1 MRGLRAVAVFLAAM
15 CVGMGVSWG
24 AHQSRDESAKREFSV
39 TIRGPLG
46 SADVV
51 STSGPIPRVQVIKHE
66 AGSGEPVKPGQ
77 RILYVSSS
85 FDDRGR
91 LLAGGD
97 LSTAT
102 LDSTLPYSNALTGLP
117 EGSRLWV
124 VNPQGT
130 GAEIIVIDLLHS
142 SPQGTDVAEETGEE
156 SSLPLSE
163 SNGTLLMTEPY
174 GSVGSLSTIVLARG
188 DGAQVFSDDSLFVN
202 YWVFNAESG
211 DLIDAGDIV
220 YLDLSQTLEGL
231 AVGVDGLRIGS
242 RVALLI
248 PAAEAQGDHDM
259 IVVLDLLAL
268 PEPTDVGT
276 EQDDDATGS

>member
-1 MRGLRAVAVFLAAM
+1 MRGFWAAAVFLAAV
-15 CVGMGVSWG
+15 CVGLGVSWG
-24 AHQSRDESAKREFSV
+24 AHLSRDEPDNTEFSV

-51 STSGPIPRVQVIKHE
+51 STSGPTPRVQVIKHE
-66 AGSGEPVKPGQ
+66 AGSGKPVEPGQ

-85 FDDRGR
+85 FDGRGR

-97 LSTAT
+97 LSAAT
-102 LDSTLPYSNALTGLP
+102 LDSTLPYNDALTGLP

-124 VNPQGT
+124 VNPQGA
-130 GAEIIVIDLLHS
+130 GAEIIVIDLLHT
-142 SPQGTDVAEETGEE
+142 SPQGTDVAEETGVD

-174 GSVGSLSTIVLARG
+174 GSIGSLSTILLTRG
-188 DGAQVFSDDSLFVN
+188 VGDQVFSDGSLFVN

-211 DLIDAGDIV
+211 DLLDAGDV
-220 YLDLSQTLEGL
+220 VHLDLSQTLEGL

-248 PAAEAQGDHDM
+248 PAAEAQGDHDT

-268 PEPTDVGT
+268 PDGADEGA
-276 EQDDDATGS
+276 EQGDDASGH

>member
-1 MRGLRAVAVFLAAM
+1 MRGFRAAAVFLVAV
-15 CVGMGVSWG
+15 CVGLGVSWG
-24 AHQSRDESAKREFSV
+24 AHLSRDEPDNTEFSV

-66 AGSGEPVKPGQ
+66 AGSGEPVEPGQ

-85 FDDRGR
+85 FDGRGR

-97 LSTAT
+97 LSAAT

-124 VNPQGT
+124 VNPQAA
-130 GAEIIVIDLLHS
+130 GAEIIVIDLLHT
-142 SPQGTDVAEETGEE
+142 SPQGTGVGED

-163 SNGTLLMTEPY
+163 SNGTLQMTEPY
-174 GSVGSLSTIVLARG
+174 GSIGSLSTILLTRG
-188 DGAQVFSDDSLFVN
+188 EGDQVFSDDSLFVN

-211 DLIDAGDIV
+211 DLLDAGDV
-220 YLDLSQTLEGL
+220 VHLDLSQTLEGL

-248 PAAEAQGDHDM
+248 PAAEAQGDHDT

-268 PEPTDVGT
+268 PDGADEGA
-276 EQDDDATGS
+276 EQGDDPSGH